1 MLDNMTVSE
10 LRKECRNQPIPPASG
25 VAISGANKEQLLSW
39 LSGVTPSTPAPAIET
54 KIDQI
59 KSIDIIEPTPPQP
72 VETTQ
77 YTKEEQKSIDNLHR
91 YYPPAEEPTPP
102 ANFNGQANDYLA
114 NLQSALKPLIGNL
127 ETKQTLDESRIIELI
142 KEHQP
147 KAREIVIKPV
157 DMPAINVGIQHKQF
171 EKILQNAMARVP
183 VMLVGPSGS
192 GKTHSAGQLAK
203 ALKLNYEAMSCN
215 PMTSKVDLFGYQD
228 ANGVYHDTAL
238 VRCFRDGGVCMLD
251 EIDASNASVLT
262 GINMATANG
271 QMATPVGMIDKH
283 PDFVC
288 IAGANTWGNGATPEF
303 VGRNKL
309 DEATK
314 NRFYMLNF
322 DYDESIEANIAGAES
337 AEELALVK
345 EIQDYRAKA
354 RNLELRVTITPRDS
368 VNAVKLSRAGMDKE
382 TIIQGL
388 VFAGLDESTTSKIKG

>member
-1 MLDNMTVSE
+1 MYTNMTVSE
-10 LRKECRNQPIPPASG
+10 LRKECRNMPTPPATG
-25 VAISGANKEQLLSW
+25 VAISGANKDQLLAW
-39 LSGVTPSTPAPAIET
+39 LDGTTPTPKTAP
-54 KIDQI
+54 IDQI
-59 KSIDIIEPTPPQP
+59 KSIDVIEPQTPLVP
-72 VETTQ
+72 VVENTPYIETPA
-77 YTKEEQKSIDNLHR
+77 
-91 YYPPAEEPTPP
+91 PPV
-102 ANFNGQANDYLA
+102 NFNGQANDYLA
-114 NLQSALKPLIGNL
+114 NLQSALQPLIGGI
-127 ETKQTLDESRIIELI
+127 ETKQAIDESRIIELI

-147 KAREIVIKPV
+147 KAKEIIVKQV
-157 DMPAINVGIQHKQF
+157 DMPAVNVGIQHKEF
-171 EKILQNAMARVP
+171 ETILQNASARVP

-238 VRCFRDGGVCMLD
+238 VRCFRDGGVIMLD

-288 IAGANTWGNGATPEF
+288 IAGANTWGNGATPDF

-314 NRFYMLNF
+314 NRFYMLNY
-322 DYDESIEANIAGAES
+322 DYDESIEASIAGAES
-337 AEELALVK
+337 ELELELVK
-345 EIQDYRAKA
+345 QIQAYRATA
-354 RNLELRVTITPRDS
+354 RSLELRVTITPRDS
-368 VNAVKLSRAGMDKE
+368 VNAVKLSRAGMAKDK
-382 TIIQGL
+382 IIQGL
-388 VFAGLDESTTSKIKG
+388 VFAGLDESTINKIKG